1 MRAAVAARR
10 CRWPSRCRA
19 SRDVTLRGRGV
30 ISARP
35 VCTAFR
41 ANATVTHGCGQTC
54 KKKRR
59 KKRESATA
67 NVCVNAIYRSD
78 ATSLSTTLTFVF
90 RVQFKVV
97 TKCSGSTPVSCESTH
112 CSVAFETAPVLVF
125 RGSTHKFHLR
135 VRTVLAVLMPPPMN
149 LL

>member
-1 MRAAVAARR
+1 MLAAVAARR

-41 ANATVTHGCGQTC
+41 ANATITHGCGQTC
-54 KKKRR
+54 KKTKKQ
-59 KKRESATA
+59 KKRESDTA

-97 TKCSGSTPVSCESTH
+97 TKCSGSTPSLANLPIAAS
-112 CSVAFETAPVLVF
+112 
-125 RGSTHKFHLR
+125 HLR
-135 VRTVLAVLMPPPMN
+135 PLQCWSSEVPHINSIYVCGLFLRY
-149 LL
+149 